1 MPHFHLFDNIK
12 NTSMNNC
19 SIYIRWKTKFAVLTV
34 WKYLKNNFSVDWKRV
49 NSILSHIDKSIDLAY
64 IHITQWVQGKI
75 RVTMARTLFFLNLLL
90 KLKKKK
96 KINKRRIFKFTT
108 IPWLYLCYAEIF
120 LLTFIIFI
128 YFQPG
133 SLLLFM
139 FWY

>member
-1 MPHFHLFDNIK
+1 MSHCHLFDKIK
-12 NTSMNNC
+12 NTSMNYC
-19 SIYIRWKTKFAVLTV
+19 SIYIRWKTKFAALTV

-49 NSILSHIDKSIDLAY
+49 NSIFSHIDKRIHLAY

-75 RVTMARTLFFLNLLL
+75 RVTMSRTLFLLNLLL
-90 KLKKKK
+90 KLN
-96 KINKRRIFKFTT
+96 KINKGRIFKFTT
-108 IPWLYLCYAEIF
+108 IPWIYLCYAEIF
-120 LLTFIIFI
+120 LLIFIIFI